1 LYFTNRPYIIIKIN
15 YNADDFLFAKNM
27 KRTHIKNLHTQL
39 GNTVTINCWID
50 VARDQGKMAFFD
62 FRDASGKVQGVVFGK
77 PEVLDIA
84 KTLRPEW
91 VVAIT
96 GVVNDRTDKNA
107 KEFKVQFE
115 ETGKRDFSVKD
126 VEIEVTEIKVLNKAE
141 TPAFEIIDSTQ
152 HINEEVR
159 LKNRYL
165 DLRTERMHN
174 NMVMRHKV
182 AKLCRDYLDGQD
194 FLEIETPIL
203 TKSTP
208 EGARD
213 YMVPSRVSPHH
224 FYALPQSPQQY
235 KQLLMTSGMERYF
248 QFARCMRDEDL
259 RGDRQPE
266 FTQLDLEMSFVSE
279 DDVMQMN
286 EELLIKIVTELYPE
300 KEIQQIPFPRI
311 PYAEAIEKYGND
323 RPDIRKDKEDEN
335 LLAFCWVVDFPFFEK
350 TATSDDPQATGE
362 WTFTH
367 NPFSLSK
374 PEHIPNLKNKENIG
388 EIMAAQY
395 DICLNGYEIGG
406 GSIRAHDPETLKSIL
421 SILGHSDE
429 KIEENFGHMLK
440 ALSSGTPPH
449 GGIAWG
455 FDRLMMILQNEKTIR
470 EVIAFPK
477 NGEGRDP
484 MMDSPSLVTNQQLKE
499 LSIVLKEIKKNQ

>member
-1 LYFTNRPYIIIKIN
+1 MR
-15 YNADDFLFAKNM
+15 DM
-27 KRTHIKNLHTQL
+27 ERTLIKNLHEQQ
-39 GNTVTINCWID
+39 GNTITIKAWID

-62 FRDASGKVQGVVFGK
+62 LRDVTGKVQGVVFGK
-77 PEVLDIA
+77 PEILEIA

-96 GVVNDRTDKNA
+96 GIVNERNDKSA
-107 KEFKVQFE
+107 KEFKAEVKS
-115 ETGKRDFSVKD
+115 TGVRDTFVKD
-126 VEIEVTEIKVLNKAE
+126 VEIEITDIEILNEAA
-141 TPAFEIIDSTQ
+141 TPTFEITESTEG
-152 HINEEVR
+152 INEEVR

-165 DLRTERMHN
+165 DLRTGRMQDN
-174 NMVMRHKV
+174 LKMRHKV
-182 AKLCRDYLDGQD
+182 AKLCRDYLDQNG
-194 FLEIETPIL
+194 FFEIETPIF

-213 YMVPSRVSPHH
+213 FVVPSRLSPHQ

-235 KQLLMTSGMERYF
+235 KQLLMSSGMERYF

-266 FTQLDLEMSFVSE
+266 FTQLDMEVSFTSE
-279 DDVMQMN
+279 EEIMRIN

-300 KEIQQIPFPRI
+300 KRIQQVPFPRI
-311 PYAEAIEKYGND
+311 TYAEAMEKYGND
-323 RPDIRKDKEDEN
+323 RPDIREDKNDPN

-350 TATSDDPQATGE
+350 TADSDDPQAQGE

-374 PEHIPNLKNKENIG
+374 PEHIENLKQAKNIG
-388 EIMAAQY
+388 DIVAAQY
-395 DICLNGYEIGG
+395 DIVLNGYEIGG
-406 GSIRAHDPETLKSIL
+406 GSIRAHDPEVLRSIL
-421 SILGHSDE
+421 RILGHADE
-429 KIEENFGHMLK
+429 KIEANFGHMLR
-440 ALSSGTPPH
+440 ALGSGTPPH

-455 FDRLMMILQNEKTIR
+455 FDRLMMILQNEATIR

-484 MMDSPSLVTNQQLKE
+484 LMDSPSGISDAQLDE
-499 LSIVLKEIKKNQ
+499 LGLGLKKKA